1 MNLFKSNL
9 LKIVGIIAIALF
21 TVGCKKE
28 NMNIIPNVPV
38 YIELDLVTDLAPL
51 GVGQAVTIKPD
62 TVNTEYSIVD
72 YHSKKFPKTSIPW
85 QTYNNGVLLYRP
97 EFNKYLAFDM
107 TCTYNPFVDDCSI
120 QIVNLDFI
128 PVCKCCK
135 SVFNLVS
142 GGFPMDSSKAKK
154 ALVQYNVTIVNG
166 GTRLVI
172 SK

>member
-1 MNLFKSNL
+1 MNLFKPNL
-9 LKIVGIIAIALF
+9 LKFYIITAIISF
-21 TVGCKKE
+21 TVSCKKE
-28 NMNIIPNVPV
+28 STSIVPNVPV
-38 YIELDLVTDLAPL
+38 HIELDLVTDLAPL

-62 TVNTEYSIVD
+62 TVNTEYSIID
-72 YHSKKFPKTSIPW
+72 YHSKNFPKASIPW

-97 EFNKYLAFDM
+97 EFDKYLAFDM

-128 PVCKCCK
+128 PICKCCK
-135 SVFNLVS
+135 SVFNLVN
-142 GGFPMDSSKAKK
+142 GGFPMDSSKAKR

-166 GTRLVI
+166 GTRLII